1 VAPITLRVKVA
12 KVQTHLLPKA
22 DVGDGTGNL
31 ARHEGASTT
40 RALVVEEDAIASV
53 HVVGLTVVLRDPEC
67 IKLRDT
73 VGAAR
78 VKRSVL
84 VLRDGLNQSVK
95 LRSRGLVEP
104 YVALEAAGA
113 YGIEK
118 AQGTEGIDVA
128 CIFRHVEGDLYV
140 RLRTEIVDFGWLD
153 LREDVYEIRTVRQVP
168 VMELELVLPRTYA
181 ESACEK
187 RT

>member
-1 VAPITLRVKVA
+1 MAPITLRIKVA
-12 KVQTHLLPKA
+12 KVQTRLLPKA
-22 DVGDGTGNL
+22 DVGDSAGNL

-40 RALVVEEDAIASV
+40 RALVVEENAIASV
-53 HVVGLTVVLRDPEC
+53 HVVGLTVVFRDPEC

-78 VKRSVL
+78 IKRSVF

-104 YVALEAAGA
+104 YVVLEATCA

-118 AQGTEGIDVA
+118 AQGTDPIDVA
-128 CIFRHVEGDLYV
+128 CIFCHVEGDLYM

-153 LREDVYEIRTVRQVP
+153 LRDDVYEIGTVR
-168 VMELELVLPRTYA
+168 
-181 ESACEK
+181 
-187 RT
+187 